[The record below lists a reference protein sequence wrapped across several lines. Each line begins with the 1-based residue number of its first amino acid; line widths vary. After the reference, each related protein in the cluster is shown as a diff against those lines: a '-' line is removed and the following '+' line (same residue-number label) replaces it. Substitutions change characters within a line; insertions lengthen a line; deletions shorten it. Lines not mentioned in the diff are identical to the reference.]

1 MRMCNVKV
9 LRATTEKKEE
19 KKVSLCRGDQ
29 GQAPRRISVQCKPLQ
44 RLGSLHHGH
53 PHRRAGFE
61 PMAPRIGGGQSYT
74 LLIPKSLDQI
84 QYWGG
89 AELKGMTL
97 RAAWWFASCNAGIY
111 TPHPHA
117 QMATKKMIP
126 SLPETSHF
134 RNVVFQKHHVLKT

>member
-1 MRMCNVKV
+1 V
-9 LRATTEKKEE
+9 LKKNAKKSKKDKSIFGGCRIRTRDSPLGMPCSTPTEAQEQNEDK
-19 KKVSLCRGDQ
+19 GD
-29 GQAPRRISVQCKPLQ
+29 
-44 RLGSLHHGH
+44 HEH

-61 PMAPRIGGGQSYT
+61 PMAPGIGGGQSYT
-74 LLIPKSLDQI
+74 LLIPKSLEQI

-97 RAAWWFASCNAGIY
+97 RAVWWFASCNAGIY